1 MFHCLC
7 SFHTQHSGHIVNIVW
22 LQNVWAKYTHLHC
35 NGNSGYLAGGSNHTF
50 HFTSPSQ
57 ASSSASA
64 SLSLNYPN
72 CLFIREYLLIMQFG
86 ASRLLTIIFLNGPNF
101 YSHGN
106 SNLRI
111 FIGVF
116 QWTRS
121 IKFLA
126 WQSRTNWGPS
136 GGVKYLEEGYTDP
149 RSGVHTWSRL
159 VIVLEL
165 ETHLREVWSYKIIKR
180 ASPS

>member
-50 HFTSPSQ
+50 HVMSPSQ
-57 ASSSASA
+57 ASSSA

-86 ASRLLTIIFLNGPNF
+86 ASRPLTIIIFLMGPIFIHMEIAIYEFSYECFNGPDQW
-101 YSHGN
+101 SSWHD
-106 SNLRI
+106 SLAL
-111 FIGVF
+111 IGVH
-116 QWTRS
+116 QEVSS
-121 IKFLA
+121 IWRRVTQIPAVVCKL
-126 WQSRTNWGPS
+126 
-136 GGVKYLEEGYTDP
+136 DP
-149 RSGVHTWSRL
+149 GSWPH
-159 VIVLEL
+159 
-165 ETHLREVWSYKIIKR
+165 
-180 ASPS
+180 